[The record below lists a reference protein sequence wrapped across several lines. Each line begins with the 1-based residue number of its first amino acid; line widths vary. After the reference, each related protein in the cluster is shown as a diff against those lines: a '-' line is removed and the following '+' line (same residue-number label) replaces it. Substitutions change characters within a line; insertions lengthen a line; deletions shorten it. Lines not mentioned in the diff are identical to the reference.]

1 MVDGCAPLFL
11 ACKKGSAEVFTTVL
25 AVHVLIG
32 WFAVMVLTID
42 PIFLACKK
50 RFAEVFDDFNP
61 HNL

>member
-25 AVHVLIG
+25 AVHVLVG

-50 RFAEVFDDFNP
+50 EICRGF
-61 HNL
+61 

>member
-32 WFAVMVLTID
+32 WFCRND

-50 RFAEVFDDFNP
+50 RFAEVFDDYNP